1 MNSTSNSNNDSENDN
16 KNDNNDDDNN
26 KKNNCTIIAIHQK
39 RKRKGEREIENGLC
53 VGA

>member
-26 KKNNCTIIAIHQK
+26 KKQLYDNCHTSVK
-39 RKRKGEREIENGLC
+39 KEKGRERER
-53 VGA
+53 